1 MLEILIATNNLGKVK
16 EIKDILNTQ
25 EIKIL
30 TMKDFPDLPKVEED
44 GKNYQE
50 NAFKKARKISEY
62 TGKICLADD
71 SGLEIDYLKGK
82 PGIYSSRWGN
92 SDEERINKVLKL
104 LKNVPKNKR
113 KAKFVCAAVLV
124 FPDGKRY
131 MVKEECKG
139 SITFKPKGTHGFG
152 YDPIFLVPEYNKTFA
167 ELGDEIKNRISHR
180 GKAMRKM
187 AEIIKEIWEFFLT
200 GSINRTPT

>member
-16 EIKDILNTQ
+16 EIKDILNSS

-30 TMKDFPDLPKVEED
+30 TMKDFPDLPRVEED

-50 NAFKKARKISEY
+50 NAFKKAGKISEY

-71 SGLEIDYLKGK
+71 SGLEIDYLKGE

-104 LKNVPKNKR
+104 LKNVPINKR
-113 KAKFVCAAVLV
+113 NAKFICSAVLV

-187 AEIIKEIWEFFLT
+187 AEIIKEI
-200 GSINRTPT
+200 SVKRRAQS

>member
-16 EIKDILNTQ
+16 EIKDILNSP

-30 TMKDFPDLPKVEED
+30 TMKDFPNLPKVEED

-50 NAFKKARKISEY
+50 NAFKKAGKISEY

-71 SGLEIDYLKGK
+71 SGLEIDYLKGE

-104 LKNVPKNKR
+104 LKNVPINKR
-113 KAKFVCAAVLV
+113 NAKFICSAVLV

-180 GKAMRKM
+180 GKAMRKI
-187 AEIIKEIWEFFLT
+187 AEIIKEI
-200 GSINRTPT
+200 SV

>member
-1 MLEILIATNNLGKVK
+1 MIEILIATNNLGKVK
-16 EIKDILNTQ
+16 EIKDILDSP

-30 TMKDFPDLPKVEED
+30 NMKDFPPLPKIEED
-44 GKNYQE
+44 GKTYQE

-92 SDEERINKVLKL
+92 SDEERIKKVLKL
-104 LKNVPKNKR
+104 IENVPINKR
-113 KAKFVCAAVLV
+113 NAKFVCAVVLV
-124 FPDGKRY
+124 FPNGKIY

-139 SITFKPKGTHGFG
+139 SITFKPKGEHGFG
-152 YDPIFLVPEYNKTFA
+152 YDPIFLVPEYDKTFA
-167 ELGDEIKNRISHR
+167 ELGDKIKNQISHR
-180 GKAMRKM
+180 GKAMRRM
-187 AEIIKEIWEFFLT
+187 INIINELVVSE
-200 GSINRTPT
+200 RT

>member
-16 EIKDILNTQ
+16 EIKDILDIP

-30 TMKDFPDLPKVEED
+30 TMKDFPHIPKIEED
-44 GKNYQE
+44 GKTYQE
-50 NAFKKARKISEY
+50 NAFKKASKISEY

-71 SGLEIDYLKGK
+71 SGLEIDYLKEK

-104 LKNVPKNKR
+104 LENVPKNKR
-113 KAKFVCAAVLV
+113 SAKFVCVAVLV
-124 FPDGKRY
+124 FPDGKIY

-139 SITFKPKGTHGFG
+139 SITFNPKGEHGFG
-152 YDPIFLVPEYNKTFA
+152 YDPIFLVPEYDKTFA
-167 ELGDEIKNRISHR
+167 ELGDKIKNQISHR
-180 GKAMRKM
+180 GKAMRRTIN
-187 AEIIKEIWEFFLT
+187 IINELVV
-200 GSINRTPT
+200 SI

>member
-1 MLEILIATNNLGKVK
+1 MIEILIATNNLGKVK
-16 EIKDILNTQ
+16 EIKDILDSP

-30 TMKDFPDLPKVEED
+30 NMKDFPPLPKIEED
-44 GKNYQE
+44 GKTYQE

-92 SDEERINKVLKL
+92 SDEERIKKVLKL
-104 LKNVPKNKR
+104 IENVPINKR
-113 KAKFVCAAVLV
+113 NAKFVCVVVLV
-124 FPDGKRY
+124 FPNGKIY

-139 SITFKPKGTHGFG
+139 SIIFNPKGEHGFG
-152 YDPIFLVPEYNKTFA
+152 YDPIFLVPEYDKTFA
-167 ELGDEIKNRISHR
+167 ELGDKIKNQISHR
-180 GKAMRKM
+180 GKAMRRM
-187 AEIIKEIWEFFLT
+187 INIINELK
-200 GSINRTPT
+200 S

>member
-16 EIKDILNTQ
+16 EIKDILDSP

-30 TMKDFPDLPKVEED
+30 TMKDFPHLPKIVED
-44 GKNYQE
+44 GKTYQE
-50 NAFKKARKISEY
+50 NAFKKASKISEY
-62 TGKICLADD
+62 SGKICLADD

-104 LKNVPKNKR
+104 LENVLPNKR
-113 KAKFVCAAVLV
+113 KAKFVCAAMLV
-124 FPDGKRY
+124 FPDGKIY
-131 MVKEECKG
+131 SVKEECKG
-139 SITFKPKGTHGFG
+139 SIEFKPKGEHGFG

-167 ELGDEIKNRISHR
+167 ELGYKIKNQISHR
-180 GKAMRKM
+180 GKAMKKM
-187 AEIIKEIWEFFLT
+187 SNIINELK
-200 GSINRTPT
+200 S

>member
-16 EIKDILNTQ
+16 EIKDILNSS

-30 TMKDFPDLPKVEED
+30 TMKDFPNLPKVEED

-50 NAFKKARKISEY
+50 NAFKKAGKISEY

-71 SGLEIDYLKGK
+71 SGLEIDYLKGE

-104 LKNVPKNKR
+104 LKNVPINKR
-113 KAKFVCAAVLV
+113 NAKFICSAVLV

-187 AEIIKEIWEFFLT
+187 AEIIKEI
-200 GSINRTPT
+200 SV

>member
-16 EIKDILNTQ
+16 EIKDVLDSP

-30 TMKDFPDLPKVEED
+30 TMKDFPPLPKIEED
-44 GKNYQE
+44 GKTYQE

-71 SGLEIDYLKGK
+71 SGLEIDYLKGE

-104 LKNVPKNKR
+104 LENVPIDKR
-113 KAKFVCAAVLV
+113 NAKFVCAVVLF
-124 FPDGKRY
+124 FPNGKTY

-139 SITFKPKGTHGFG
+139 SIIFSPKGEHGFG
-152 YDPIFLVPEYNKTFA
+152 YDPIFLVPEYDKTFA
-167 ELGDEIKNRISHR
+167 ELGDKIKNKISHR

-187 AEIIKEIWEFFLT
+187 IKIVKEI
-200 GSINRTPT
+200 SV

>member
-1 MLEILIATNNLGKVK
+1 MLEILIATNNLCKVK
-16 EIKDILNTQ
+16 EIKDILDGRQ
-25 EIKIL
+25 IKIL
-30 TMKDFPDLPKVEED
+30 TIKDFPHLPKIEED
-44 GKNYQE
+44 GKTYQE

-104 LKNVPKNKR
+104 LENVSINKR
-113 KAKFVCAAVLV
+113 NAKFVCVTVLV
-124 FPDGKRY
+124 FPDGKTY

-139 SITFKPKGTHGFG
+139 VIGFQPKGEHGFG
-152 YDPIFLVPEYNKTFA
+152 YDPIFLVPEYEKTFA
-167 ELGDEIKNRISHR
+167 ELGGKIKNQISHR
-180 GKAMRKM
+180 GKAMRRM
-187 AEIIKEIWEFFLT
+187 INIINKIVVSE
-200 GSINRTPT
+200 

>member
-16 EIKDILNTQ
+16 EIKDILDGHQ
-25 EIKIL
+25 IKIL
-30 TMKDFPDLPKVEED
+30 TMKDFPHLPKIEED
-44 GKNYQE
+44 GKTYQE

-62 TGKICLADD
+62 SGKICLADD
-71 SGLEIDYLKGK
+71 SGLEIEYLKEK

-104 LKNVPKNKR
+104 LENVPINKR
-113 KAKFVCAAVLV
+113 NAKFVCAVVLV
-124 FPDGKRY
+124 FPDGKTY

-139 SITFKPKGTHGFG
+139 SITFSPKGEHGFG

-167 ELGDEIKNRISHR
+167 ELGDKIKNQISHR
-180 GKAMRKM
+180 GKAMRRM
-187 AEIIKEIWEFFLT
+187 IDIINEI
-200 GSINRTPT
+200 SV

>member
-1 MLEILIATNNLGKVK
+1 MLEILIATNNLGKIK
-16 EIKDILNTQ
+16 EIKDILDSP

-30 TMKDFPDLPKVEED
+30 TIKDFPHLPKIEED
-44 GKNYQE
+44 GKTYQE
-50 NAFKKARKISEY
+50 NAFKKARKISEH

-104 LKNVPKNKR
+104 LENVPINKR
-113 KAKFVCAAVLV
+113 SAKFVCAAVLV
-124 FPDGKRY
+124 FPDDKTY
-131 MVKEECKG
+131 MVKEECNG
-139 SITFKPKGTHGFG
+139 SIEFKPKGEHGFG

-167 ELGDEIKNRISHR
+167 ELGDKIKNRISHR
-180 GKAMRKM
+180 GKAMRRM
-187 AEIIKEIWEFFLT
+187 IDIIKET
-200 GSINRTPT
+200 SV

>member
-16 EIKDILNTQ
+16 EIKDILDSPK
-25 EIKIL
+25 IKIL
-30 TMKDFPDLPKVEED
+30 SMKDFPHLPKIEED
-44 GKNYQE
+44 GRTYQE
-50 NAFKKARKISEY
+50 NAFKKARKISEH

-104 LKNVPKNKR
+104 LENVPINKR
-113 KAKFVCAAVLV
+113 SAKFICAAILV
-124 FPDGKRY
+124 FPDGKIY

-139 SITFKPKGTHGFG
+139 SIDFKPKGEHGFG
-152 YDPIFLVPEYNKTFA
+152 YDPIFLVAEYEKTFA
-167 ELGDEIKNRISHR
+167 ELGDKIKNQISHR
-180 GKAMRKM
+180 GKAMRRM
-187 AEIIKEIWEFFLT
+187 INIINELK
-200 GSINRTPT
+200 S

>member
-16 EIKDILNTQ
+16 EIKDILDGRKIN
-25 EIKIL
+25 IL
-30 TMKDFPDLPKVEED
+30 TMKSFPHLPKIEED

-50 NAFKKARKISEY
+50 NAFKKASKISEY

-92 SDEERINKVLKL
+92 SDGERINKVLKL
-104 LKNVPKNKR
+104 IENVPLNKR
-113 KAKFVCAAVLV
+113 NAKFVCAAVLV
-124 FPDGKRY
+124 FPDGKTY

-139 SITFKPKGTHGFG
+139 IIGFQPKGEHGFG
-152 YDPIFLVPEYNKTFA
+152 YDPIFLLPEYEKTFA
-167 ELGDEIKNRISHR
+167 ELGDKVKNQISHR
-180 GKAMRKM
+180 GKAMKKM
-187 AEIIKEIWEFFLT
+187 VEIINELV
-200 GSINRTPT
+200 S

>member
-16 EIKDILNTQ
+16 EIKDILDSP

-30 TMKDFPDLPKVEED
+30 TMKDFPHLPKIEED
-44 GKNYQE
+44 GKTYQE
-50 NAFKKARKISEY
+50 NAFKKARKISEH

-104 LKNVPKNKR
+104 LENVPRNKR
-113 KAKFVCAAVLV
+113 NAKFVCVAVLV
-124 FPDGKRY
+124 FPDGKTY
-131 MVKEECKG
+131 IVKEECNG
-139 SITFKPKGTHGFG
+139 IIGFQPKGEHGFG
-152 YDPIFLVPEYNKTFA
+152 YDPIFLVPEYEKTFA
-167 ELGDEIKNRISHR
+167 ELGDKIKNQISHR
-180 GKAMRKM
+180 GKAMRRM
-187 AEIIKEIWEFFLT
+187 IDIINKIVVSE
-200 GSINRTPT
+200 

>member
-16 EIKDILNTQ
+16 EIKDILDGHQ
-25 EIKIL
+25 IKIL
-30 TMKDFPDLPKVEED
+30 TMKDFPHLPKIEED
-44 GKNYQE
+44 GKTYQE

-92 SDEERINKVLKL
+92 NDEERINKVLKL
-104 LKNVPKNKR
+104 LENVPINKR
-113 KAKFVCAAVLV
+113 NAKFVCVAVLV
-124 FPDGKRY
+124 FPDGKTY

-139 SITFKPKGTHGFG
+139 IIGFQAKGEHGFG
-152 YDPIFLVPEYNKTFA
+152 YDPIFLVQEYEKTFA
-167 ELGDEIKNRISHR
+167 ELGDKIKNRISHR
-180 GKAMRKM
+180 GKAMRRM
-187 AEIIKEIWEFFLT
+187 IDIINELK
-200 GSINRTPT
+200 S

>member
-1 MLEILIATNNLGKVK
+1 MLEILIATSNLGKVK
-16 EIKDILNTQ
+16 EIKDILDGRQ
-25 EIKIL
+25 IKIL
-30 TMKDFPDLPKVEED
+30 NMKDFPNLPKIEED
-44 GKNYQE
+44 GKTYQE
-50 NAFKKARKISEY
+50 NAFKKARKILEY
-62 TGKICLADD
+62 TDKICLADD

-104 LKNVPKNKR
+104 LEGVPIDKR
-113 KAKFVCAAVLV
+113 KAKFVCVAVLV
-124 FPDGKRY
+124 FPDGKTY

-139 SITFKPKGTHGFG
+139 VIGFQPKGENGFG

-167 ELGDEIKNRISHR
+167 ELGDKIKNQISHR

-187 AEIIKEIWEFFLT
+187 VEIINELV
-200 GSINRTPT
+200 S

>member
-113 KAKFVCAAVLV
+113 NAKFVCAAVLV
-124 FPDGKRY
+124 FPDGKTY

-139 SITFKPKGTHGFG
+139 SITFKPKGAHGFG

>member
-16 EIKDILNTQ
+16 EIKDILDGHQ
-25 EIKIL
+25 IKIL
-30 TMKDFPDLPKVEED
+30 TMKDFPHLPKIEED
-44 GKNYQE
+44 GKTYQE

-104 LKNVPKNKR
+104 LENVSINKR
-113 KAKFVCAAVLV
+113 NAKFVCVAVLV
-124 FPDGKRY
+124 FPDGKTY

-139 SITFKPKGTHGFG
+139 VIGFQPKGEHGFG
-152 YDPIFLVPEYNKTFA
+152 YDPIFLVPEYEKTFA
-167 ELGDEIKNRISHR
+167 ELGGKIKNQISHR
-180 GKAMRKM
+180 GKAMRRM
-187 AEIIKEIWEFFLT
+187 MEIINELV
-200 GSINRTPT
+200 G

>member
-16 EIKDILNTQ
+16 EIKDILNSS

-30 TMKDFPDLPKVEED
+30 TMKDFPDLPRVEED

-50 NAFKKARKISEY
+50 NAFKKAGKISEY

-71 SGLEIDYLKGK
+71 SGLEIDYLKGE

-104 LKNVPKNKR
+104 LKNVPINKR
-113 KAKFVCAAVLV
+113 NAKFICSAVLV

-187 AEIIKEIWEFFLT
+187 AEIIKEI
-200 GSINRTPT
+200 SV

>member
-16 EIKDILNTQ
+16 EIKDILDSP

-30 TMKDFPDLPKVEED
+30 TIKDFPPLPKIEED
-44 GKNYQE
+44 GKTYQE

-104 LKNVPKNKR
+104 LENVPKNKR
-113 KAKFVCAAVLV
+113 NAKFVCAVVLV
-124 FPDGKRY
+124 FPNGKIY

-139 SITFKPKGTHGFG
+139 SITFNPKGEHGFG
-152 YDPIFLVPEYNKTFA
+152 YDPIFLVPEYDKTFA
-167 ELGDEIKNRISHR
+167 ELGDKIKNQISHR
-180 GKAMRKM
+180 GKAMRRM
-187 AEIIKEIWEFFLT
+187 SNIINELVVSE
-200 GSINRTPT
+200 

>member
-1 MLEILIATNNLGKVK
+1 MIEILIATNNLGKVK
-16 EIKDILNTQ
+16 EIKDILDSP

-30 TMKDFPDLPKVEED
+30 TMKDFPPIPKIEED
-44 GKNYQE
+44 GKTYQE

-104 LKNVPKNKR
+104 LENVPINKR
-113 KAKFVCAAVLV
+113 NAKFVCVVVLV
-124 FPDGKRY
+124 FPNGKIY

-139 SITFKPKGTHGFG
+139 IITFNPKGEHGFG
-152 YDPIFLVPEYNKTFA
+152 YDPIFLVPEYDKTFA
-167 ELGDEIKNRISHR
+167 ELGDKIKNQISHR
-180 GKAMRKM
+180 GKAMRRM
-187 AEIIKEIWEFFLT
+187 INIINKLK
-200 GSINRTPT
+200 S